1 MGLLETD
8 RCKKQEARGE
18 VRSVCFRGSL
28 TASPDGTG
36 VLQPALTF
44 FVSAFSSLSYSACN
58 CSQWVVCGVFPL

>member
-8 RCKKQEARGE
+8 QCKKQEARGE

-44 FVSAFSSLSYSACN
+44 FCLGFF
-58 CSQWVVCGVFPL
+58 FPFIQRL